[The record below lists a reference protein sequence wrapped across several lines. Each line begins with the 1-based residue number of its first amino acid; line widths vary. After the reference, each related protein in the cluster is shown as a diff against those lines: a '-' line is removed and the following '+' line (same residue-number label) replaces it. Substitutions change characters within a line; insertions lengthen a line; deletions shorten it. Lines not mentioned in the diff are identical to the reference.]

1 LVSRD
6 LVLSGVEAGYDGRAI
21 LRDINLHVR
30 PGEVL
35 AIVGPNGVGK
45 STLIKTAAGT
55 LKPRKGAVRIGGED
69 LADLR
74 AAERARRV
82 SVVGQALNLPPA
94 FSALDVVMM
103 GRTPYLGWFERE
115 GERDREIALQAMERT
130 ETAALAQRP
139 ISELSG
145 GERQRVLIARALAQN
160 APIMLMD
167 EPTAHLDLR
176 HQDAQLKLVRRLVEE
191 DGLAVLI
198 ALHDLNLVARFADR
212 VALLSTGTIHVEGF
226 PEQVLTPDHLAAVYG
241 IEIHVMKH
249 PIHGKPLVL
258 TGE

>member
-1 LVSRD
+1 MKPALRLEAVEVGYAGRPVLHGID
-6 LVLSGVEAGYDGRAI
+6 LQVL
-21 LRDINLHVR
+21 

-35 AIVGPNGVGK
+35 AVVGPNGVGK
-45 STLIKTAAGT
+45 STLIKAAAGG
-55 LKPRKGAVRIGGED
+55 LPPRKGTVCIGEQD
-69 LADLR
+69 LARLKP
-74 AAERARRV
+74 AERAQRV

-94 FSALDVVMM
+94 FSARDVVLM
-103 GRTPYLGWFERE
+103 GRTPYLGWLERE
-115 GERDREIALQAMERT
+115 HERDHAIADQAMERT
-130 ETAALAQRP
+130 ETAALAGRS

-145 GERQRVLIARALAQN
+145 GEQQRVLVARALAQA

-176 HQDAQLKLVRRLVEE
+176 HQDALLKLIRRLVAE

-212 VALLSTGTIHVEGF
+212 VALLSNGSIFTRGSPRE
-226 PEQVLTPDHLAAVYG
+226 VLTPEHLAEVYG
-241 IEIHVMKH
+241 IEIHVMEH
-249 PIHGKPLVL
+249 PIHGSPLVL

>member
-1 LVSRD
+1 MVSRD

-212 VALLSTGTIHVEGF
+212 VALLSTGTIHVEGL

>member
-1 LVSRD
+1 LVGSD
-6 LVLSGVEAGYDGRAI
+6 LVLSGVEAAYDGRTI
-21 LRDINLHVR
+21 LRDINLHVQ
-30 PGEVL
+30 PGEIL
-35 AIVGPNGVGK
+35 AVVGPNGVGK
-45 STLIKTAAGT
+45 STLIKAASGT
-55 LKPRKGAVRIGGED
+55 LKPRKGVVRIGGDE
-69 LADLR
+69 LTHLR

-94 FSALDVVMM
+94 FSALDVVLM
-103 GRTPYLGWFERE
+103 GRTPYLGWLERE
-115 GERDREIALQAMERT
+115 GTRDREIALQAMERT
-130 ETAALAQRP
+130 ETNALAARP

-160 APIMLMD
+160 TPILLMD
-167 EPTAHLDLR
+167 EPTAHLDLK
-176 HQDAQLKLVRRLVEE
+176 HQDAQLKLVRRLVDE

-212 VALLSTGTIHVEGF
+212 VALLSTGTIRVEGL
-226 PEQVLTPDHLAAVYG
+226 PEQVLTPGHLAAVYG

>member
-212 VALLSTGTIHVEGF
+212 VALLSTGTIHVEGL